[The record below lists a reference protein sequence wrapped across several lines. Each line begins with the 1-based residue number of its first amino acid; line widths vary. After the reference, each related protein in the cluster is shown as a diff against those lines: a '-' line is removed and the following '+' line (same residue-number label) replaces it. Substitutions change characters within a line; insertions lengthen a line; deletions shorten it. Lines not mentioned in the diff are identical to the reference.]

1 MFDNLNDDNILIYAI
16 KNYTNPNCIMSEF
29 DEDYKRFKYVK
40 RLVKRY
46 RQTGELK
53 ERLILNH
60 IITLS
65 NVFTVEAVVR
75 ICFYRFDEEDYPV
88 LKTFFLYLN
97 YLPNVVIGIDGKN
110 IRTREIL
117 VDMKIAEALRKI

>member
-1 MFDNLNDDNILIYAI
+1 MFDNLNDENILIYAI

-40 RLVKRY
+40 RLIKKY
-46 RQTGELK
+46 RNTGELK

-65 NVFTVEAVVR
+65 NVFTIEAVVR
-75 ICFYRFDEEDYPV
+75 ICFYRFDEEDYPT
-88 LKTFFLYLN
+88 LKTFLLYLN
-97 YLPNVVIGIDGKN
+97 YLPNVVEGIDGKT

-117 VDMKIAEALRKI
+117 VDMKAAEALRTI